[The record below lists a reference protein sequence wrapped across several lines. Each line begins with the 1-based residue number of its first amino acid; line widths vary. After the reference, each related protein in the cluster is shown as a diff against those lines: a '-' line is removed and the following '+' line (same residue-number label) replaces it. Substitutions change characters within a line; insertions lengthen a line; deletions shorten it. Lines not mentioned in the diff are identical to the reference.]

1 MNIYIFDIDGV
12 LADIE
17 HRLIY
22 RKRNDFDNFYDEDI
36 MAKDKLI
43 SAGKEL
49 LDLMNK
55 DGIVVYSTGRPER
68 TRKTTIEWLVKYGFP
83 VRAILMRED
92 NDFRPSPE
100 VKLDHVWEIMKEFRE
115 TLETSNGT
123 VYFIDDDPKNVEAVE
138 RNYAKRIIKVNGL
151 VYGTKRF

>member
-12 LADIE
+12 LADLE

-36 MAKDKLI
+36 MSKDRLI
-43 SAGKEL
+43 EAGKEL
-49 LDLMNK
+49 LGLMNK

-68 TRKTTIEWLVKYGFP
+68 TRKTTIEWLVKNGLP
-83 VRAILMRED
+83 IRALLMRKD
-92 NDFRPSPE
+92 NDFRPSQE
-100 VKLDHVWEIMKEFRE
+100 LKLDHVWEIMKEFKE
-115 TLETSNGT
+115 SLETSRDR

-138 RNYAKRIIKVNGL
+138 RNYAKRSIKVNGL

>member
-12 LADIE
+12 LADLE

-22 RKRNDFDNFYDEDI
+22 RKRNDFNNFYDEDI
-36 MAKDKLI
+36 MAEDGLI
-43 SAGKEL
+43 AAGKDL
-49 LDLMNK
+49 LDIMNK

-68 TRKTTIEWLVKYGFP
+68 TRKTTIEWLVKNGLP
-83 VRAILMRED
+83 IRAMCMRKD
-92 NDFRPSPE
+92 NDFRPSSV
-100 VKLDHVWEIMKEFRE
+100 VKLDHVWEIMKEFGE
-115 TLETSNGT
+115 SLESSRGR

-138 RNYAKRIIKVNGL
+138 RNYAKRSIKVTGL